1 MRASRASRWRC
12 IVAGSGGSDAVVGG
26 FIVDGSGG
34 SDGMVGVVG
43 SGVRVVRLVGMIGDE
58 LMMGESMRLCLN

>member
-1 MRASRASRWRC
+1 M
-12 IVAGSGGSDAVVGG
+12 VGG

-34 SDGMVGVVG
+34 LDGMVGVVG